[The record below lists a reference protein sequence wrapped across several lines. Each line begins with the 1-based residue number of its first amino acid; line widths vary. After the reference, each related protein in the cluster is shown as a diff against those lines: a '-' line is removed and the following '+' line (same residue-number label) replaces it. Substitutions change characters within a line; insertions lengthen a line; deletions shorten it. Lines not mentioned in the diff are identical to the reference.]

1 MSCNNHNAV
10 GMSHLVRF
18 LVASLLTVAAVF
30 SPAAYAV
37 DTGDIVITSLRGEV
51 HITVNGLERT
61 LKPGGVLDTPSS
73 IQTGRDGAIELKQ
86 GATGISVGPDTLL
99 EFPAQEKRGGPID
112 RIVQPRG
119 NAFYGIG
126 KRTGGNKL
134 RVETPYLVG
143 VIKGTQFNV
152 AAQEDS
158 TTISLFEG
166 RLEVH
171 AADESDV
178 VDLNAGEIATRKRGA
193 KNITVLKMD
202 GKAPTNAPRPAS
214 PGGANAGGGGP
225 ATPAPIAPTRN
236 ESDAGGKPLVAGN
249 TGANV
254 DVDADV
260 AANTGLSLDIRAN
273 TANHNADV
281 AVGVADT
288 KASVGVGVNAG
299 ANGVGANTNV
309 SVATPVGAVGAGVN
323 AGLGTSGV
331 NAGASLNV
339 ATPAASLGVGAGVNV
354 GSNGVTANVGA
365 AVAAPVVN
373 VTTNTNLAVT
383 PTAVDLGTSTG
394 VAAGPVTANT
404 GATAAVDTGSS
415 GIAASVNTAS
425 SASLGATPLVGTSTS
440 VATNLGT
447 SPAATVSTAASTPVV
462 ATSTSVSTNIATT
475 PAVAVN
481 TATTVPVVQTGI
493 AAAVNATPGT
503 VDIGLNVAGTPVNAG
518 ADLGATS
525 STTTTTTSS
534 TTTTTPAPTTPT
546 VDLGTVLDGLL
557 RRKK

>member
-1 MSCNNHNAV
+1 VSCNNHNAV

-18 LVASLLTVAAVF
+18 LIASLLTVAAVF

-37 DTGDIVITSLRGEV
+37 DTGDIVVTSLRGEV
-51 HITVNGLERT
+51 HITVNGVERT

-178 VDLNAGEIATRKRGA
+178 IDLNAGEIATRKRGA

-202 GKAPTNAPRPAS
+202 GRAPTNAPRPAS

-254 DVDADV
+254 DLDANV
-260 AANTGLSLDIRAN
+260 AANTAPSLDIRGN

-299 ANGVGANTNV
+299 ATGVGASTSV
-309 SVATPVGAVGAGVN
+309 S
-323 AGLGTSGV
+323 
-331 NAGASLNV
+331 V
-339 ATPAASLGVGAGVNV
+339 ATPAASIGVGAGVNV

-383 PTAVDLGTSTG
+383 STAVDVGTSTG
-394 VAAGPVTANT
+394 VAAGPVTVNA
-404 GATAAVDTGSS
+404 GATAAVDTGSG
-415 GIAASVNTAS
+415 GIAASVSTAS

-475 PAVAVN
+475 PAVTVN
-481 TATTVPVVQTGI
+481 TATAVPVVQTGI

-503 VDIGLNVAGTPVNAG
+503 VDIGLNVAGTTVNAG
-518 ADLGATS
+518 ADLGTTS
-525 STTTTTTSS
+525 STTTTTSS
-534 TTTTTPAPTTPT
+534 TTTTTPAPATPT